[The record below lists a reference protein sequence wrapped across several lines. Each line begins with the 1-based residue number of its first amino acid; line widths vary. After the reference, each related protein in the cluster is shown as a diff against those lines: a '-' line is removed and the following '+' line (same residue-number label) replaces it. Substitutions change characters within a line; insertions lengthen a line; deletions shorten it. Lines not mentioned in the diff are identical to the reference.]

1 MQLIIE
7 SPGLHLYDSQLSLIQ
22 SRFTQLEKMFGRITR
37 CVVLLKKERY
47 DHTDQYRVEADVLV
61 PGKVLHARDLNN
73 NFEASLY
80 KVIDKLSRQLYRYK
94 TEKEEI
100 W

>member
-1 MQLIIE
+1 MQIIIE
-7 SPGLHLYDSQLSLIQ
+7 SPGIRVRDSLLTLIQ
-22 SRFTQLEKMFGRITR
+22 ERLSQLEKMFGNITR
-37 CVVLLKKERY
+37 CVVLLKKEKNNHA
-47 DHTDQYRVEADVLV
+47 DHYEVEVNMAV
-61 PGKVLHARDLNN
+61 PGKVLHARDLNY

-80 KVIDKLSRQLYRYK
+80 KVVDKIYRQLYRYK

>member
-7 SPGLHLYDSQLSLIQ
+7 SPGLHLQDSLLSLIQ
-22 SRFTQLEKMFGRITR
+22 TRFAQLEKMFGRITR
-37 CVVLLKKERY
+37 GVVLLKKETHE
-47 DHTDQYRVEADVLV
+47 HTDQYQIEADILV

-80 KVIDKLSRQLYRYK
+80 KVVDKLNRQLYRYK